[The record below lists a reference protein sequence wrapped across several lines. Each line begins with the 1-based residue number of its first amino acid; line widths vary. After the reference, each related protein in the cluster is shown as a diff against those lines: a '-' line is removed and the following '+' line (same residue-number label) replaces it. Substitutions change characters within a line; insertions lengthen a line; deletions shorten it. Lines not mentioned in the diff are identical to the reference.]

1 MADCVAILPD
11 FTFAERIHELSAF
24 YARALPSAEQQAWA
38 ASIVDKAAAAEES
51 KSEKEQQLV
60 VSDVVKGVQ
69 QGTGAFE
76 APERDL
82 EQAYLLLFSV
92 VIATFASND
101 EASAKEY
108 QTVIDTVVK
117 ASKAMANAGQ
127 KGLAKSEV
135 GYRIMTN
142 AYNLLPSTSPLRPRT
157 LLALLSLLSADLL
170 PSLSL
175 SISQIEQYI
184 FEWSISDSDRVQ
196 WLKDVAAVYETGI
209 STSAAP
215 SAATTTQLKEKS
227 LELRVLALTVV
238 AVKGLGIDA
247 SAVEKTIGAALSVPA
262 RFDISGVLSIN
273 GVRQS
278 LQGDVKELV
287 ALLEGDGETAGDLKK
302 ATAWVESKGQWLES
316 IGVSAAEITR
326 KLRLLALT
334 SLCAKSQSKDIKYAD
349 IAAGLDIPVKEVE
362 RWVIDAIASNLLQAR
377 LAQPTQSLRVQSV
390 YSRSFGKA
398 EWVLLEK
405 RLGEWKTALD
415 EVRAVVDDALKVSS
429 GPEERKEKRQGQSVA
444 A

>member
-1 MADCVAILPD
+1 
-11 FTFAERIHELSAF
+11 
-24 YARALPSAEQQAWA
+24 
-38 ASIVDKAAAAEES
+38 
-51 KSEKEQQLV
+51 
-60 VSDVVKGVQ
+60 
-69 QGTGAFE
+69 
-76 APERDL
+76 
-82 EQAYLLLFSV
+82 
-92 VIATFASND
+92 
-101 EASAKEY
+101 
-108 QTVIDTVVK
+108 
-117 ASKAMANAGQ
+117 
-127 KGLAKSEV
+127 
-135 GYRIMTN
+135 MTN

-316 IGVSAAEITR
+316 IGESNATKFRIVC
-326 KLRLLALT
+326 
-334 SLCAKSQSKDIKYAD
+334 LC
-349 IAAGLDIPVKEVE
+349 
-362 RWVIDAIASNLLQAR
+362 
-377 LAQPTQSLRVQSV
+377 
-390 YSRSFGKA
+390 
-398 EWVLLEK
+398 
-405 RLGEWKTALD
+405 
-415 EVRAVVDDALKVSS
+415 
-429 GPEERKEKRQGQSVA
+429 
-444 A
+444 